1 MQEKEFMEYRFME
14 YMEKTALGKTER
26 RDPYA
31 GKRVHGKQGEGS
43 LREKRK
49 KRFLRNTGE
58 KAWPHGIQAK
68 DRILKEEGKTL
79 MGYRDTVS

>member
-1 MQEKEFMEYRFME
+1 MREKEFMEYR
-14 YMEKTALGKTER
+14 EKTALGKTQR

-31 GKRVHGKQGEGS
+31 GKRIHGIQGEDS
-43 LREKRK
+43 LRENTK

-58 KAWPHGIQAK
+58 KTWPHGIQAE